1 MNHNNI
7 FLTSSY
13 FFDIYHLDL
22 SPKDAGE
29 YHTEAFERL
38 GKIYKDRKPQSE
50 VEVIMDVSTLM
61 ADYCPEGDLTYNPHR
76 VTLETFFSPPTAI
89 NYPENFDV
97 NLKDSIDK
105 TLSTVNE
112 LNELNVD
119 EIVEQLKQ
127 IEKDLEGFDV
137 DVEAYR
143 TLSLAGVSVAIEST
157 KLWHSVVYDAEHDLH
172 EAVTGGRRNLQTM
185 PSFDVGEII
194 SADFKGFID
203 GALEEIQK
211 NSSLF
216 FLPTDLI
223 KKAVSSSIAA
233 SAAAAGN
240 MTGSGR

>member
-1 MNHNNI
+1 
-7 FLTSSY
+7 
-13 FFDIYHLDL
+13 
-22 SPKDAGE
+22 
-29 YHTEAFERL
+29 
-38 GKIYKDRKPQSE
+38 
-50 VEVIMDVSTLM
+50 MDVSTLM

-127 IEKDLEGFDV
+127 IQDDLEGFDV
-137 DVEAYR
+137 DVDLEAYR

-172 EAVTGGRRNLQTM
+172 EVVVSGGHRNLQLLSDLEFPKPDLVT
-185 PSFDVGEII
+185 II
-194 SADFKGFID
+194 NADIAGAID
-203 GALEEIQK
+203 GAFQVLSQ
-211 NSSLF
+211 NASVF
-216 FLPTDLI
+216 FMPTDLI
-223 KKAVSSSIAA
+223 GQTFLYAIAGSAKGALA
-233 SAAAAGN
+233 SATN
-240 MTGSGR
+240 STGSD